1 MTRASRHASK
11 IGSLKRGSHALR
23 TASGRARAR
32 RARTSA
38 RLEASTTSARA
49 RPGSPEAADGR
60 RRAHGVDV
68 GQDDAVD
75 ERAAQRD
82 DRGGGPD
89 AAGADDEELHGLQHA
104 RRPARGA
111 VRRRA
116 RTCAP
121 RRAAR
126 GARAARPRWSRWSRT
141 TAARSVERLV
151 RRDLDEREGVGRPLS
166 RRTRQTQRSV
176 ESYLKAGVRPRW
188 MERLGEIDSGIAA
201 ARRRAARDHGALR
214 DALGHDRAAFA
225 ARWRERAHAYRFDE
239 LNALIA
245 EHNEWYPV
253 ERDLPMDPRTRDY
266 VPVRGRSYRRPVLG
280 PEWVLAH
287 FPSELPDGS

>member
-1 MTRASRHASK
+1 M
-11 IGSLKRGSHALR
+11 
-23 TASGRARAR
+23 
-32 RARTSA
+32 
-38 RLEASTTSARA
+38 EAM
-49 RPGSPEAADGR
+49 E
-60 RRAHGVDV
+60 
-68 GQDDAVD
+68 QDD
-75 ERAAQRD
+75 
-82 DRGGGPD
+82 
-89 AAGADDEELHGLQHA
+89 
-104 RRPARGA
+104 RR
-111 VRRRA
+111 
-116 RTCAP
+116 
-121 RRAAR
+121 
-126 GARAARPRWSRWSRT
+126 S
-141 TAARSVERLV
+141 SVERLV

-188 MERLGEIDSGIAA
+188 MERLGEIDRGIAA
-201 ARRRAARDHGALR
+201 ARRRAARDYGALR